1 MGRGLMTI
9 LIEAFSAPGCLKCAE
24 TREALKAVAEALG
37 KDRVT
42 WRDLNV
48 LEEMDYAVE
57 LGVASPPSIAIDGEL
72 VFPALP
78 TAAQLREELLRRL
91 ERGARSSSVGAGGS
105 A

>member
-1 MGRGLMTI
+1 MSI
-9 LIEAFSAPGCLKCAE
+9 LIEAFSAPGCSKCAE

-78 TAAQLREELLRRL
+78 TPEELRREL
-91 ERGARSSSVGAGGS
+91 LKRLAPTAMIADPGAH
-105 A
+105 

>member
-1 MGRGLMTI
+1 MTGNAMNI
-9 LIEAFSAPGCLKCAE
+9 LIEVFSAPGCSKCAE
-24 TREALKAVAEALG
+24 TREALRAVAESLG

-57 LGVASPPSIAIDGEL
+57 LGVMAPPAVAIDGEL

-78 TAAQLREELLRRL
+78 TPEQLRHELIRRL
-91 ERGARSSSVGAGGS
+91 ALPSTVTKSSRVR
-105 A
+105 